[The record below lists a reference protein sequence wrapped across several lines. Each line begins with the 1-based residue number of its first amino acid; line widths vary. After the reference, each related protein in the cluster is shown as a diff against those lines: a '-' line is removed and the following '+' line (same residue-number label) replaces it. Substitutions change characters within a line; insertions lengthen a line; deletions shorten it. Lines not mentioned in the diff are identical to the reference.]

1 MFFKGLAVASA
12 FLFCMLLQA
21 PHIFSAGTD
30 TSAGSTVSGN
40 QDDPGLPTT
49 PIAPEGYFELLQK
62 LDKLEELQKFEKC
75 YRDTI
80 SICTKE
86 YEQCS
91 QEPDI
96 RHPGLNACLEIKF
109 DCLET
114 CKRDC
119 SICCN
124 RDGTPECSTD
134 CRKTRASCEKKCEE
148 DGTRCTM
155 GAMMGKP
162 VKPID
167 KNCEERLEQCKKVV
181 EELCVEDL

>member
-1 MFFKGLAVASA
+1 MFLKGLTVAAA
-12 FLFCMLLQA
+12 FLFCMFLQA
-21 PHIFSAGTD
+21 PHIFPADAGT
-30 TSAGSTVSGN
+30 SNGSTLDENPINETV
-40 QDDPGLPTT
+40 T
-49 PIAPEGYFELLQK
+49 PPLFTEEQLKK
-62 LDKLEELQKFEKC
+62 LEKC
-75 YRDTI
+75 YRNTI
-80 SICTKE
+80 LICDKD

-124 RDGTPECSTD
+124 RDGTPECSAD
-134 CRKTRASCEKKCEE
+134 CRRARGSCEKKCEE

-155 GAMMGKP
+155 EAMMGKP

-167 KNCEERLEQCKKVV
+167 KNCEERLEQCRKVV
-181 EELCVEDL
+181 KDLCVEGL